1 MPPLAA
7 PARAAHIAFVSQAMG
22 QRQPARARHV
32 PLGPTLANM
41 PTTLL
46 PNKHEASMTLQL

>member
-1 MPPLAA
+1 
-7 PARAAHIAFVSQAMG
+7 MG